1 MGIRLK
7 GWAAAAMNNANLLT
21 VARASQPNL
30 VRPPEINGRFD
41 KPNTTWL
48 IQGPIYFLN
57 LLILDLQSLIKKDY
71 KKCDSIEI
79 IGQINKIYEIGQSNK
94 VTLVF
99 RKWFKV
105 KGIKGTKALKSVQLF
120 KTEIFVVVDILASW

>member
-1 MGIRLK
+1 MARGE
-7 GWAAAAMNNANLLT
+7 LL
-21 VARASQPNL
+21 VLARASQPNL

-57 LLILDLQSLIKKDY
+57 LLFLDLQSLIKKDY

-79 IGQINKIYEIGQSNK
+79 IEQINQSYEIGQSN
-94 VTLVF
+94 
-99 RKWFKV
+99 
-105 KGIKGTKALKSVQLF
+105 
-120 KTEIFVVVDILASW
+120 